1 MLPSREEAFQNA
13 LIISIDF
20 ISGVSQKKFERL
32 PVLGQ
37 TFYKYIHIYICTYL
51 YFLISPFYEKF
62 M

>member
-1 MLPSREEAFQNA
+1 MLPSREKALQNA
-13 LIISIDF
+13 LIISMDF

-37 TFYKYIHIYICTYL
+37 TFYKYIYTYLYL